1 VRPQQGTENP
11 ISDFRFVASAF
22 QYGIPDGIGRRW
34 FIAAA
39 LFQPSQC
46 RGLFSYIFGLAIFFG
61 QINLR
66 ITRLLAPLAAMV
78 DYRIYTVGEDGHF
91 TGPPIEVE
99 CADDREVVALAMQMK
114 NGLDMET
121 LTVNRMTKRL
131 WSQITPSATARSRV

>member
-66 ITRLLAPLAAMV
+66 ITRLLAPLAQGFAMV
-78 DYRIYTVGEDGHF
+78 DYRIYTVGEDGHSPDHPKKWSVP
-91 TGPPIEVE
+91 TIE
-99 CADDREVVALAMQMK
+99 
-114 NGLDMET
+114 
-121 LTVNRMTKRL
+121 
-131 WSQITPSATARSRV
+131 RSLP